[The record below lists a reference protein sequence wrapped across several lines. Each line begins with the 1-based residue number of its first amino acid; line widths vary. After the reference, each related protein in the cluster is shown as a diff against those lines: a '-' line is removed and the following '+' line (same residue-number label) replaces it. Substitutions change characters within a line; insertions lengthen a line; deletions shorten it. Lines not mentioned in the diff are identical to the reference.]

1 MQRKSPYA
9 LLDRGMPAPARV
21 EDWDP
26 QSSAAASHEA
36 FPSPRAV
43 LGEAAVTIAAFL
55 LIAFALQVLA
65 LWIGA

>member
-1 MQRKSPYA
+1 MQGKSPLA
-9 LLDRGMPAPARV
+9 LLDRAMPAPARMD
-21 EDWDP
+21 DWDP
-26 QSSAAASHEA
+26 QTSAAPSHEV